1 MTIDAEGRMTSF
13 RFTRAIVQIAEVI
26 AYEEAQ
32 RRIDAGEAEAH
43 LVNLWGA
50 WKALATARQNRDP
63 LELDCPN
70 GAWFWMK
77 WGAWRRLPCVNDWT
91 RIAWSKIS

>member
-1 MTIDAEGRMTSF
+1 
-13 RFTRAIVQIAEVI
+13 VQIAEVI

-50 WKALATARQNRDP
+50 WKALATARQKRDP
-63 LELDCPN
+63 LN
-70 GAWFWMK
+70 
-77 WGAWRRLPCVNDWT
+77 
-91 RIAWSKIS
+91 

>member
-1 MTIDAEGRMTSF
+1 MTSF

-43 LVNLWGA
+43 LVHLWGA
-50 WKALATARQNRDP
+50 WKALATARDQRDP

-70 GAWFWMK
+70 GAWCWMK
-77 WGAWRRLPCVNDWT
+77 RAHRRLPCANGWMRT
-91 RIAWSKIS
+91 AWSKIS